1 MSLSHLSET
10 TSFTLPLHEGQNVT
24 LTHRSLFV
32 RIRKQ
37 AYLHISHNRT
47 LGSIHENNAHL
58 QIIDLEQTY
67 LSDIT
72 SVTSSSQNLI
82 DDGKLDFVFLQE
94 IRNDSIF

>member
-1 MSLSHLSET
+1 MSLSRLSET

-37 AYLHISHNRT
+37 AYLHISYNGT

-58 QIIDLEQTY
+58 QIIDLEQTD

-82 DDGKLDFVFLQE
+82 DDGKLDFVFLQG
-94 IRNDSIF
+94 D